1 MIPERTN
8 IDLATME
15 VVEQPSKTFK
25 LNIDKNRINGTI
37 DELEAVKQ
45 AIYLRLNTE
54 RYQYIIYSWDY
65 GIETKDLFG
74 EDITYV
80 YPEMQRRI
88 EEALTQDDRIESVD
102 AFSYEKVKNKVTIY
116 FTVHTIFGDVN
127 SQKEVNI

>member
-1 MIPERTN
+1 MIPEGTN

-15 VVEQPSKTFK
+15 VIEQPSKTFK

-54 RYQYIIYSWDY
+54 KYQYLIYSWDY

-88 EEALTQDDRIESVD
+88 DEALTQDDRIESVD
-102 AFSYEKVKNKVTIY
+102 AFSYEKVKNKVTLY

>member
-1 MIPERTN
+1 MIPEGTN

-15 VVEQPSKTFK
+15 VIEQPSKTFK

-54 RYQYIIYSWDY
+54 KYQYLIYSWDY

-102 AFSYEKVKNKVTIY
+102 AFSYEKVKNKVTLY
-116 FTVHTIFGDVN
+116 FTVHTIFGDIN